1 MRKKETVR
9 LKGTV
14 KWFDVRK
21 GFGFVSDE
29 DGLDY
34 FVHFSE
40 IQEEGF
46 RKLQNGQKV
55 SFEVGEDSRGRSVA
69 RNVVAEPNAE
79 DNGELAG
86 EDAEKEEFSQKSAG
100 MEENNG
106 ESDIKSDTESEVDAA
121 EKMKDQ
127 SDAALEAIL

>member
-9 LKGTV
+9 LTGTV

-46 RKLQNGQKV
+46 RKLQSGQKV
-55 SFEVGEDSRGRSVA
+55 TFAAGEDSRGRSVA
-69 RNVVAEPNAE
+69 RNVVAEPDAE
-79 DNGELAG
+79 DASELAG
-86 EDAEKEEFSQKSAG
+86 EDNEKEGFSQKSAG
-100 MEENNG
+100 MEEGNEENG
-106 ESDIKSDTESEVDAA
+106 IESEMDAA
-121 EKMKDQ
+121 EKMEDQ
-127 SDAALEAIL
+127 SDAALEAVL

>member
-21 GFGFVSDE
+21 GFGFLSDE

-40 IQEEGF
+40 IQEKGF
-46 RKLQNGQKV
+46 KKLRNGQQV
-55 SFEVGEDSRGRSVA
+55 TFEAGEDSSGRSVA
-69 RNVVAEPNAE
+69 RNVVAEP
-79 DNGELAG
+79 
-86 EDAEKEEFSQKSAG
+86 
-100 MEENNG
+100 
-106 ESDIKSDTESEVDAA
+106 ESDMEISEVEPGLAD
-121 EKMKDQ
+121 EDG
-127 SDAALEAIL
+127 SEANPELSEESI